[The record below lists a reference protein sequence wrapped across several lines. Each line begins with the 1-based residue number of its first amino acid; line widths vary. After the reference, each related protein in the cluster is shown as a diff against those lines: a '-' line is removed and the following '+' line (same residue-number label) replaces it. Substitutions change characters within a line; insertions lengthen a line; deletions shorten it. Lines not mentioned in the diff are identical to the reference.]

1 MPTTTPTTLSQR
13 RTTSR
18 STNLNKEKLTDP
30 QTVDDSKSSP
40 LKAFVWFL
48 VIVLL
53 AFVSYWG
60 FKTYLTSDTD
70 SSLSVTPTPI
80 LGSNSIVALNTLPDD
95 LIAPLS
101 DESYWNLEDKQIVS
115 STPDQDYT
123 IESIVVQPHESYI
136 SFVFEVSGGDDNT
149 FPQTTLEN
157 SDEGL
162 DLQFESIISNGSLF
176 KENEDVTINSNV
188 VNSISRG
195 VLDSNID
202 SYKIVKISDEK
213 FALYSKIE
221 NDRKFVVVDVLKV
234 AELEPTVLPTVSNTT
249 PTPTTVTGENTQN
262 VEGNATS
269 NNVRISGYNYF
280 DSPDKFTYNIVL
292 EDAFPDATAVLS
304 GDTLTLTVNQVG
316 FDAIVGNGGSGST
329 DLAATGVNNVNSV
342 DIKNENSTSTF
353 VFTIVNPKG
362 YTLTLDE
369 AESLLIVEINN

>member
-176 KENEDVTINSNV
+176 KENEEVSINSNV

-342 DIKNENSTSTF
+342 DIKNESSTSTF